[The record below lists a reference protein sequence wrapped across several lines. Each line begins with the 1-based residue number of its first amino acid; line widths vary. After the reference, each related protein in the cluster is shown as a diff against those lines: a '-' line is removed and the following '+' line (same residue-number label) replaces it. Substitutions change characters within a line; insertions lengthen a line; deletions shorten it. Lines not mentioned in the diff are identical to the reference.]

1 MSTLSTVI
9 TADIVN
15 SGITSPQQLAKR
27 LEESICSAQPEA
39 IVFFY
44 RGDSFQVYVPNAFE
58 AYRLALKLRIEAILF
73 ENSSPAAHT
82 DLRISIGIGTVS
94 LPITEL
100 ATAQGEAFVLS
111 GRGFDA
117 LEKTDRRLKMH
128 CSHIPSRIALEAISL
143 FTDYLFRSLTIKQA
157 AVLNHLLD
165 HRTQFET
172 ALLLKKSQSTVNKHA
187 RNMGWRQMEELMD
200 LYDNCIQQIKQHG

>member
-1 MSTLSTVI
+1 M
-9 TADIVN
+9 
-15 SGITSPQQLAKR
+15 
-27 LEESICSAQPEA
+27 
-39 IVFFY
+39 
-44 RGDSFQVYVPNAFE
+44 
-58 AYRLALKLRIEAILF
+58 
-73 ENSSPAAHT
+73 
-82 DLRISIGIGTVS
+82 GIGTVS

-157 AVLNHLLD
+157 AVLNHMLE

-172 ALLLKKSQSTVNKHA
+172 ALLLKKSQSTVNKHV

-200 LYDNCIQQIKQHG
+200 LYDKCIQQIKQHG